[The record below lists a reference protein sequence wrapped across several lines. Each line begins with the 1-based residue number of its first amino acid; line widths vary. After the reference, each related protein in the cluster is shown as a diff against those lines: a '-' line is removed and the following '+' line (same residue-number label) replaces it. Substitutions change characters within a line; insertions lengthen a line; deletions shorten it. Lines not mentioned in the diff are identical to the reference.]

1 MDRFLQNK
9 LDEMSRTPAQPVR
22 STVAAKPAATDR
34 KVARVGNPER
44 PANQT
49 SIEVVGLGRASR
61 NEYIPV
67 FILCVTVQ
75 RVCEKATSS
84 IGVCLAISILA
95 AVALIVESTRRLHD
109 VGRSGWW
116 QLVPFYS
123 LVLLFS
129 KGDEGPNDYGP
140 DPRQKKKRKE
150 MA

>member
-75 RVCEKATSS
+75 RVCEKSTSS
-84 IGVCLAISILA
+84 LGVCLAVSILA

-140 DPRQKKKRKE
+140 DPRQKKKRKA
-150 MA
+150 MV